1 VAQEGLVEHPERL
14 QVVDVTTY
22 YLRNQDVVDVAD
34 ELLAFQVNA
43 SGGTQDTVARARTKG
58 IPVVMFTYQAQ

>member
-1 VAQEGLVEHPERL
+1 
-14 QVVDVTTY
+14 
-22 YLRNQDVVDVAD
+22 VDVAD